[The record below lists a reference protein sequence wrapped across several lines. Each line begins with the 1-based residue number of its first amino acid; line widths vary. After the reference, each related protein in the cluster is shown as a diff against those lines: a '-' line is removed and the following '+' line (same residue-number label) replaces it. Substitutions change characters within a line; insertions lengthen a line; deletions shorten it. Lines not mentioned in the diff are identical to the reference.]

1 MQRLE
6 YVPTSPAAFADCGA
20 RGILGREAD
29 KTVPIL
35 LTTFREAVLSVT
47 APVVALL
54 LLIAIAQEVGWLDF
68 DRLFARSGRG
78 QPVLGAAISAVPG
91 CAGSVTLTRLYTGGT
106 ISAATLL
113 AAHLSTMGDAA
124 FVLWAGRPLETLGLT
139 AIIFVLGAVLGM
151 LFQRRAGPAG
161 GEFVE
166 AGESCGVPGTLPFP
180 VALAWVG
187 LLAVAVVSGV
197 AAGSGALWT
206 SALAALLLFGL
217 SLGVPH
223 VARTTG
229 VPRGP
234 FARALAATVPDAAEI
249 TAWVMAADVAFT
261 VVNTLAGGVVA
272 GFLHGSVFLDVL
284 LAAAVGLIPGCG
296 PQIVIATLF
305 VRGDLPFAALL
316 ANTLSQHGDA
326 IFPLLHSRRRVA
338 MYLSLTGGA
347 LGAVAGIVWAAA
359 VH

>member
-1 MQRLE
+1 M
-6 YVPTSPAAFADCGA
+6 
-20 RGILGREAD
+20 
-29 KTVPIL
+29 
-35 LTTFREAVLSVT
+35 T

-54 LLIAIAQEVGWLDF
+54 LLIAYAQEVGWLDF
-68 DRLFARSGRG
+68 DRLFARSGSG
-78 QPVLGAAISAVPG
+78 QPILGAAISAVPG

-139 AIIFVLGAVLGM
+139 VIIFALGAMLGM
-151 LFQRRAGPAG
+151 IVQGRAGAG
-161 GEFVE
+161 
-166 AGESCGVPGTLPFP
+166 AGELLEHGDSCAVPGTLPLP
-180 VALAWVG
+180 AVAAWVG
-187 LLAVAVVSGV
+187 LLAVAVAFGLTGGS
-197 AAGSGALWT
+197 AALWISASAAFLLFALSLAVPHIARAPGTLRGALT
-206 SALAALLLFGL
+206 
-217 SLGVPH
+217 
-223 VARTTG
+223 
-229 VPRGP
+229 
-234 FARALAATVPDAAEI
+234 RALAATVPDAAEI
-249 TAWVMAADVAFT
+249 TAWVIAADVAFT
-261 VVNTLAGGVVA
+261 AVNALAGGGVA
-272 GFLHGSVFLDVL
+272 GFLHGSIFLDVL

-347 LGAVAGIVWAAA
+347 LGAVAGIVWAVA
-359 VH
+359 VR